1 MAVGARMHTLDEAA
15 EIVAAFV
22 ATPFSGEPRHQRRID
37 LLAEYERTGVPPAL
51 PPEQVPAPTTT
62 N

>member
-1 MAVGARMHTLDEAA
+1 MHSLDEAA

-37 LLAEYERTGVPPAL
+37 LLTEFERTGVPPAL
-51 PPEQVPAPTTT
+51 PPGQVPAAQQSH
-62 N
+62 